1 MPPKK
6 GKPKAPAE
14 TKVVSDSR
22 FKTLK
27 VNERISI
34 KSFVEKHKLKFA
46 TGRGF
51 YQLTKPE
58 TIQFHKEI
66 VVRRKSDGSM
76 ASGDEVRELLGI
88 AKETTKFHLD
98 KSKLEDFDVFVQS
111 TSYNR
116 VLLPDTEFLYDT
128 GVGDTTMSGT
138 VAPATTVTPASTE
151 DTKPETSTSRGAA
164 RGKRKKAVEEK
175 PETAAEEE
183 KKEKKVPSPAKKPK
197 AAAAT
202 ATGGADVKEIV
213 FSFDTTGSMYPC
225 LTQVRKRVGQTVTRL
240 LNEIPGIRIAVFAHG
255 DYQDK
260 EATYDTTWVDFSSDK
275 KKICD
280 FITNVSST
288 CGYDSDEC
296 YELVL
301 RQVREQLSWTPDS
314 QRSLVMIGD
323 ASPHPP
329 SYSLNTLKIDWR
341 EEAKKLYNEMGV
353 RIYSVQCLNYG
364 GSDTFYR
371 KLADLTCGWHLKLD
385 QFASIVDFL
394 TAICYREQG
403 VEHLE
408 AFEAEV
414 KGRSKGSGL
423 NRNMHSLFDTLAG
436 RSKSTYTGGVDY
448 GELVPVNPSRF
459 QILDVDER
467 CDIRTFVE
475 NNDLSFKTG
484 RGFYEFT
491 KPEKISD
498 KKEVV
503 LVDKTSGDMFTGP
516 EACEMIGAGGANKI
530 KPTSFDKWR
539 VFVQSTSYNR
549 VLMPDTGFL
558 YEVDTDH

>member
-1 MPPKK
+1 MPPRKAK
-6 GKPKAPAE
+6 AKAPAAAE
-14 TKVVSDSR
+14 VVSSSR

-27 VNERISI
+27 VTERISI
-34 KSFVEKHKLKFA
+34 KNFVEKHKLKFA

-51 YQLTKPE
+51 YQLSKPE
-58 TIQFHKEI
+58 TIQFHKEV
-66 VVRRKSDGSM
+66 VVRRKSDGTM

-98 KSKLEDFDVFVQS
+98 KEKLKDFDAFVQS

-128 GVGDTTMSGT
+128 GESSTVSSG
-138 VAPATTVTPASTE
+138 AAVTASA
-151 DTKPETSTSRGAA
+151 DDAKPEPSSSRGTG
-164 RGKRKKAVEEK
+164 RGKRKKADEEK
-175 PETAAEEE
+175 PSAATEETKEE
-183 KKEKKVPSPAKKPK
+183 KAPSPAKKAK
-197 AAAAT
+197 SARTAGAAAA
-202 ATGGADVKEIV
+202 GGADVKEIV

-225 LTQVRKRVGQTVTRL
+225 LTQVRKRIEETVTRL
-240 LNEIPGIRIAVFAHG
+240 FKEIPGIRIAVFAHG

-260 EATYDTTWVDFSSDK
+260 ETTYDTKWVDLSTDK
-275 KKICD
+275 KKICN
-280 FITNVSST
+280 FIKTVSST

-301 RQVREQLSWTPDS
+301 RQVREEISWTPGS
-314 QRSLVMIGD
+314 QRSLVMLGD

-329 SYSLNTLKIDWR
+329 SYPLNKLKIDWR

-371 KLADLTCGWHLKLD
+371 QLAELTCGWHLKLD

-414 KGRSKGSGL
+414 KARSKGSGL

-436 RSKSTYTGGVDY
+436 RSTSTYTGGADY
-448 GELVPVNPSRF
+448 GGLVPVNPSRF

-475 NNDLSFKTG
+475 KNDLPFKAG

-491 KPEKISD
+491 KPEKVSD

-503 LVDKTSGDMFTGP
+503 LVDKVSGDMFTGS
-516 EACEMIGAGGANKI
+516 EACDMIGAGGASKI
-530 KPTSFDKWR
+530 RPASFEKWR

-558 YEVDTDH
+558 YEVDTSR

>member
-6 GKPKAPAE
+6 GKSKAPTATE
-14 TKVVSDSR
+14 IVSSSR

-58 TIQFHKEI
+58 TIQFHKAI
-66 VVRRKSDGSM
+66 VVRRKSDATM
-76 ASGDEVRELLGI
+76 ASGDEVRTLLGI

-98 KSKLEDFDVFVQS
+98 KSKLDDFDVFVQS

-116 VLLPDTEFLYDT
+116 ILLPDTEFLYDT
-128 GVGDTTMSGT
+128 GEGGAAPS
-138 VAPATTVTPASTE
+138 VATAAAVTAPVPSDE
-151 DTKPETSTSRGAA
+151 TKPEPSASRGTG
-164 RGKRKKAVEEK
+164 RGKRKKADDEKPAAAVEEK
-175 PETAAEEE
+175 EEE
-183 KKEKKVPSPAKKPK
+183 KASSPAKKPK
-197 AAAAT
+197 PAAAA
-202 ATGGADVKEIV
+202 ATGGADIKEIV

-225 LTQVRKRVGQTVTRL
+225 LTQVRKRVEETVSRL

-260 EATYDTTWVDFSSDK
+260 GETYDTKWVDFSSDK
-275 KKICD
+275 KKICN
-280 FITNVSST
+280 FIKNVSST

-329 SYSLNTLKIDWR
+329 SYHLNTLKIDWR

-371 KLADLTCGWHLKLD
+371 QLAELSCGWHLKLD

-403 VEHLE
+403 VEQLE

-414 KGRSKGSGL
+414 KTRSKGSGM
-423 NRNMHSLFDTLAG
+423 NRNLHSLFDTLAG
-436 RSKSTYTGGVDY
+436 RSKSTYTGGGDY
-448 GELVPVNPSRF
+448 GGLVPVNPSRF

-475 NNDLSFKTG
+475 KNDLSFKTG

-503 LVDKTSGDMFTGP
+503 LVDKVSGDMFTGP
-516 EACEMIGAGGANKI
+516 EACAMIGAGGASKI

-558 YEVDTDH
+558 YEVDTDR

>member
-1 MPPKK
+1 MPPKR
-6 GKPKAPAE
+6 GKPKAAAATE
-14 TKVVSDSR
+14 VISTSR

-34 KSFVEKHKLKFA
+34 KNFVEKHKLKFA

-66 VVRRKSDGSM
+66 VVRRKSDDTM

-88 AKETTKFHLD
+88 GKETAKFKLD
-98 KSKLEDFDVFVQS
+98 KDKLEDFDVFVQS

-116 VLLPDTEFLYDT
+116 VLMPDTEFLYDT
-128 GVGDTTMSGT
+128 GEGGVVSSE
-138 VAPATTVTPASTE
+138 VEAAKPAAAISADDAKE
-151 DTKPETSTSRGAA
+151 KPSTSRGVG
-164 RGKRKKAVEEK
+164 RGKRKKAEEK
-175 PETAAEEE
+175 PTVEV
-183 KKEKKVPSPAKKPK
+183 KKEDKESSPAKKAKP
-197 AAAAT
+197 AAASVAS
-202 ATGGADVKEIV
+202 GGADVKEIV

-225 LTQVRKRVGQTVTRL
+225 LTQVRKRVEETVTRL
-240 LNEIPGIRIAVFAHG
+240 FREIPGIRIAVFAHG

-260 EATYDTTWVDFSSDK
+260 ESTYDTKWVDFSTDK
-275 KKICD
+275 KKICN
-280 FITNVSST
+280 FIKNVSST

-301 RQVREQLSWTPDS
+301 RQVREELSWTPDS
-314 QRSLVMIGD
+314 QRSLVIIGD

-329 SYSLNTLKIDWR
+329 SYHLNTLKIDWK

-371 KLADLTCGWHLKLD
+371 KIAEFTCGWHLKLD

-403 VEHLE
+403 VEQLE
-408 AFEAEV
+408 AYEAEV
-414 KGRSKGSGL
+414 KSRSKGSGL
-423 NRNMHSLFDTLAG
+423 NRNLHALFDTLAG
-436 RSKSTYTGGVDY
+436 RSTSTYTGGSDH
-448 GELVPVNPSRF
+448 GGLEPVNPSRF
-459 QILDVDER
+459 QILEVDER
-467 CDIRTFVE
+467 GDIRSFVE
-475 NNDLSFKTG
+475 KNDLPFKTG

-503 LVDKTSGDMFTGP
+503 LVDKASGDMFTGP
-516 EACEMIGAGGANKI
+516 EACAMIGAGGANKI

-549 VLMPDTGFL
+549 VLMPGTGFL
-558 YEVDTDH
+558 YEVDTDR

>member
-6 GKPKAPAE
+6 GKSKGPAA
-14 TKVVSDSR
+14 TKVVSGSR

-34 KSFVEKHKLKFA
+34 RNFVEKHKLKFA
-46 TGRGF
+46 AGKGF

-66 VVRRKSDGSM
+66 VVRRKSDGTM

-88 AKETTKFHLD
+88 SKETTKFNLD

-116 VLLPDTEFLYDT
+116 ILLPATEFLYDT
-128 GVGDTTMSGT
+128 GEGDASAVAAGVATT
-138 VAPATTVTPASTE
+138 APATAE
-151 DTKPETSTSRGAA
+151 AKPEPSTSRGTG
-164 RGKRKKAVEEK
+164 RGKRKKAGDEK
-175 PETAAEEE
+175 PAAAEEKK
-183 KKEKKVPSPAKKPK
+183 KKEKVPSPAKKAKPPA

-202 ATGGADVKEIV
+202 AGADVKEIV

-225 LTQVRKRVGQTVTRL
+225 LTQVRKRVEETVTRL

-260 EATYDTTWVDFSSDK
+260 GETYDTKWVDFSSDK
-275 KKICD
+275 KKICS
-280 FITNVSST
+280 FIKNVSST

-301 RQVREQLSWTPDS
+301 RQAREQLSWTPDS

-329 SYSLNTLKIDWR
+329 SFHLNTLKINWR

-353 RIYSVQCLNYG
+353 RIYSIQCLNYG

-371 KLADLTCGWHLKLD
+371 QLAELSCGWHLKLD

-403 VEHLE
+403 VEYLE

-414 KGRSKGSGL
+414 KARSTGSGL

-436 RSKSTYTGGVDY
+436 RSKSTYTGGADH
-448 GELVPVNPSRF
+448 GHLVPVNPSRF

-475 NNDLSFKTG
+475 KNDLSFKAG

-503 LVDKTSGDMFTGP
+503 LVDKVSGDMFTGP
-516 EACEMIGAGGANKI
+516 EACAMIGAGGASRI
-530 KPTSFDKWR
+530 KPASFEKWR

-558 YEVDTDH
+558 YEVDTDR

>member
-1 MPPKK
+1 MMRPYTSLEILDISNC
-6 GKPKAPAE
+6 PAL
-14 TKVVSDSR
+14 DQ
-22 FKTLK
+22 
-27 VNERISI
+27 ISI
-34 KSFVEKHKLKFA
+34 FQAKESLRDLQRIVISGNTQFTIMAIACLCSCPEIVSIEAHGLKFSA
-46 TGRGF
+46 EELLFLSKTFESVGSGNLELETADGYNPLGF

-66 VVRRKSDGSM
+66 VVRRRSDATL
-76 ASGDEVRELLGI
+76 ASGDEVRELLDI
-88 AKETTKFHLD
+88 SKETTKFHLD
-98 KSKLEDFDVFVQS
+98 KDKLNDFDVFVQS

-128 GVGDTTMSGT
+128 GEGGT
-138 VAPATTVTPASTE
+138 VSSGAT
-151 DTKPETSTSRGAA
+151 
-164 RGKRKKAVEEK
+164 
-175 PETAAEEE
+175 
-183 KKEKKVPSPAKKPK
+183 
-197 AAAAT
+197 AAAA
-202 ATGGADVKEIV
+202 AAAPVSSGDAKPEPKASYLSCRGKEGRENIITSQEGKTSSGSGCHRRSCCQGNC

-225 LTQVRKRVGQTVTRL
+225 LTQVKKRVEETVTRL

-260 EATYDTTWVDFSSDK
+260 GETYDTKWVDFSTDK

-280 FITNVSST
+280 FIKNVSST

-301 RQVREQLSWTPDS
+301 RQAREELSWTPDS
-314 QRSLVMIGD
+314 QRSLVMLGD

-329 SYSLNTLKIDWR
+329 SFHLNTLKIDWR

-353 RIYSVQCLNYG
+353 RVYSVQCLNYG

-371 KLADLTCGWHLKLD
+371 QLAELTCGWHLKLD

-403 VEHLE
+403 MEQLE

-414 KGRSKGSGL
+414 TARSKGTGL

-436 RSKSTYTGGVDY
+436 RSTSTYTGGGDC
-448 GELVPVNPSRF
+448 GGLVPVNPSRF

-475 NNDLSFKTG
+475 KNDLSFKAG
-484 RGFYEFT
+484 GGFYEFT

-503 LVDKTSGDMFTGP
+503 LVDKLSGTCSLGLRH
-516 EACEMIGAGGANKI
+516 A
-530 KPTSFDKWR
+530 
-539 VFVQSTSYNR
+539 Q
-549 VLMPDTGFL
+549 
-558 YEVDTDH
+558 

>member
-6 GKPKAPAE
+6 GKSKVTAK
-14 TKVVSDSR
+14 TKVVSDSK
-22 FKTLK
+22 FQTLK
-27 VNERISI
+27 VNDRISI

-51 YQLTKPE
+51 YQLTKAE

-76 ASGDEVRELLGI
+76 ASGDKVRELLGI

-116 VLLPDTEFLYDT
+116 ILLPDTEFLYDS
-128 GVGDTTMSGT
+128 SGGET
-138 VAPATTVTPASTE
+138 SGSGKVTAASSASEE
-151 DTKPETSTSRGAA
+151 DVKAEPSTSRGTG
-164 RGKRKKAVEEK
+164 RGKKRKTCDEK
-175 PETAAEEE
+175 SAISVDEGIEEE
-183 KKEKKVPSPAKKPK
+183 KAPSPVKKPK
-197 AAAAT
+197 PGAQAKASE
-202 ATGGADVKEIV
+202 GADEKEIV

-225 LTQVRKRVGQTVTRL
+225 LTQVRKRVEETVTRL
-240 LNEIPGIRIAVFAHG
+240 LKEIPGIRIAVFAHG

-260 EATYDTTWVDFSSDK
+260 GHTYDTTWVDFSSDK

-280 FITNVSST
+280 FIKNVSST

-301 RQVREQLSWTPDS
+301 RQVRERLSWTPKS

-329 SYSLNTLKIDWR
+329 SYHLNTLKIDWR
-341 EEAKKLYNEMGV
+341 VEAKKLYNEMGV

-364 GSDTFYR
+364 GSDVFYR
-371 KLADLTCGWHLKLD
+371 KLAELSCGWHLKLD

-403 VEHLE
+403 VEYLE

-423 NRNMHSLFDTLAG
+423 NRNMHALFDTLAG
-436 RSKSTYTGGVDY
+436 RSKSTYTGGEDY
-448 GELVPVNPSRF
+448 GGLEPINPSRF
-459 QILDVDER
+459 QILEVDER

-475 NNDLSFKTG
+475 NNHLSFKTG

-516 EACEMIGAGGANKI
+516 EANAMIGAGGANKI

-558 YEVDTDH
+558 YEVDSDR